1 MQQILLTIITNFSS
15 LNSTNFHINLNS
27 KTKVKKSR
35 ANLNKINETYTR
47 FSTVNRPI
55 NHVGANL
62 AEWIKNGRLC
72 KIFTDVRKSLRSNK
86 NLELNQFGIKRTP
99 IYRISQREKKEQ
111 ARVKRKDFIHILK
124 CEQELIKS
132 TTRKSQSIEKSMYD
146 NLDEC
151 VSENRNSIS
160 DINYNTPL
168 KRVVAHNDQRMM
180 KHLTNLRFRN
190 GSFEVYRNISSNSQ
204 GADSRTFPCNSKLT

>member
-1 MQQILLTIITNFSS
+1 
-15 LNSTNFHINLNS
+15 
-27 KTKVKKSR
+27 
-35 ANLNKINETYTR
+35 LNKINETYTR